1 MAFTPLNALN
11 GFLAVARRH
20 NFAAAAADLEISP
33 SALSQAVRQLEAKLG
48 VTLLS
53 RTTRSVALTAAG
65 RRLFEQ
71 AGPAM
76 GQALEALKNH
86 VAITQD
92 AVEANGSVSSTDEA
106 RALAGRS
113 PRAPISLALRREI
126 AANIDEGRRAAVG
139 RDNSARAAHTATA
152 TTGLGATGS
161 GGE

>member
-1 MAFTPLNALN
+1 MHRPATPRINRCHEKEEHMKTIHEMFSKLAFPLAALA
-11 GFLAVARRH
+11 LSTAVAS
-20 NFAAAAADLEISP
+20 AALANGTPTSTD
-33 SALSQAVRQLEAKLG
+33 EA
-48 VTLLS
+48 
-53 RTTRSVALTAAG
+53 R
-65 RRLFEQ
+65 
-71 AGPAM
+71 
-76 GQALEALKNH
+76 ALKNQ

-92 AVEANGSVSSTDEA
+92 AVQANDSVSSTDEA